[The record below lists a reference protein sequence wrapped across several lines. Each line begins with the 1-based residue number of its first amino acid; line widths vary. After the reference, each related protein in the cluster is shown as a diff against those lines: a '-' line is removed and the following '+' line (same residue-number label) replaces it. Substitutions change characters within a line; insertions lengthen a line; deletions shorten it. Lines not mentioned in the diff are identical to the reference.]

1 MSELND
7 KSVLKTV
14 RVAAAAIV
22 SGGRF
27 LAARRPEGKRFA
39 YMWEFPGGKL
49 EDGESFE
56 QACAREI
63 KEELDCEIEN
73 LREIETVEH
82 DYDNFHLSMRLFMCE
97 LKEGSVPSLIKK
109 EHSGLIWADESDARA
124 LDWVP
129 ADRSHIE
136 AVLREL
142 GIA

>member
-56 QACAREI
+56 QACVREI

-73 LREIETVEH
+73 LREIESVEH

-109 EHSGLIWADESDARA
+109 EHSGLIWADESDAMA